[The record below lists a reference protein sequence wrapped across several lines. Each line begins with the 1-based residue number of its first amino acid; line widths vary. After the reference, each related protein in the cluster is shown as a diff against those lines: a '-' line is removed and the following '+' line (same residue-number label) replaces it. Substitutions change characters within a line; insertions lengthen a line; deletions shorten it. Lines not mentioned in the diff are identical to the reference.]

1 MTLKVM
7 PQRSR
12 MSQAKIKMDE
22 NKKNVIYDFSAI
34 KSARKSW
41 VTKTEEGP
49 KTTKNQNR
57 VIAAKEGVQRA
68 KETLIILVGLGLFA
82 VLVAIAIRLVIY
94 QPMF

>member
-1 MTLKVM
+1 MS
-7 PQRSR
+7 QRLR
-12 MSQAKIKMDE
+12 LCQAKIKMNEDR
-22 NKKNVIYDFSAI
+22 KNVIYDFSAI

-41 VTKTEEGP
+41 ITKAEEGP
-49 KTTKNQNR
+49 KTNKNQNR
-57 VIAAKEGVQRA
+57 MIAAKEGVQKA

>member
-1 MTLKVM
+1 MNED
-7 PQRSR
+7 R
-12 MSQAKIKMDE
+12 
-22 NKKNVIYDFSAI
+22 KNVIYDFSAI

-41 VTKTEEGP
+41 IIKAEEGP

>member
-1 MTLKVM
+1 MNED
-7 PQRSR
+7 R
-12 MSQAKIKMDE
+12 
-22 NKKNVIYDFSAI
+22 KNVIYDFSAI

-41 VTKTEEGP
+41 ITKAEEGP